1 MKPQDFMEA
10 LGGVSQEKLDALAK
24 WQNAKTPIAGESPA
38 KENRITQTADKPV
51 FAVRRRGTMKQNT
64 KKKASAAQINPWKIG
79 VGVAVAACAAIA
91 VFIGGGIIS
100 LDKQMQVGSNAGTSI
115 TEQLSEREPLPI
127 EVRAADGIDIDM
139 NLPEGGKAEVL
150 RSVDDAQAWID
161 LLKQSGEYGR
171 ETGEGFHPCLEILE
185 MEKEYLDHDII
196 MCAVP
201 YHFMQSN
208 SGVAQHAFFGGTI
221 TESGKLT
228 VETGMVTVS
237 KEMRPLILQ
246 DTETYC
252 VCFTVPKNTMPEITG
267 FTLNNQIYDCTA
279 PLPDDIRS
287 EHDMTEYL
295 AELPEYQA
303 YAKRFS
309 NELYLRWV
317 EDEIQTAD
325 ASDRPLPEDCTEVQ
339 PEAETLAEPF
349 DAWYWINY
357 KGKSIPLDGITVD
370 LIRTAADGEKYLTG
384 DPEQND
390 TALRTQLSKEWLETG
405 FDEEQVTDPVSGTVF
420 SLPPG
425 TPVQDLI
432 FIGVPA
438 KDMPKN
444 MMSWGYHNG
453 TVTPSGKLH
462 LDFSVMTVRD
472 ETMAAMPDNKQYD
485 DDTNFYFF
493 LSVPEGAMPDLTD
506 WTISFTEYHTDALPR
521 TEEEAAWT
529 ENNQIG
535 LDGTRSWLDALPEC
549 QSWWAS
555 VLGGKFITP
564 VPEQMPDT
572 IPVTGSYMVNT
583 KNISPQLEN
592 ATPVIFAENYEGS
605 GKDRITLLLPIHD
618 EDARTSL
625 SDLHISADGTLSVT
639 LNELYSKHDVDL
651 TQDTAWVIWMLD
663 VPHGS
668 IPAVTGTDVKR
679 VDYDKW
685 SLDENFD
692 ETGFMHIA
700 GELKTVTTE

>member
-1 MKPQDFMEA
+1 MNEHDLYRVMKDIDRKYTDELHRYA
-10 LGGVSQEKLDALAK
+10 AELVTTK
-24 WQNAKTPIAGESPA
+24 
-38 KENRITQTADKPV
+38 
-51 FAVRRRGTMKQNT
+51 RRRGNMKQNT
-64 KKKASAAQINPWKIG
+64 RKKASVPRLFPWNIGIGAA
-79 VGVAVAACAAIA
+79 VVACAVIA
-91 VFIGGGIIS
+91 VSIGKEVIGQER
-100 LDKQMQVGSNAGTSI
+100 QMQVGSNAGTSI

-150 RSVDDAQAWID
+150 RSVDDAQVWID

-201 YHFMQSN
+201 YHFMQSD

-279 PLPDDIRS
+279 SLPDDIRS

-339 PEAETLAEPF
+339 PEAETLPEPF
-349 DAWYWINY
+349 PAWYWVSYHGNDILLEPHIDE
-357 KGKSIPLDGITVD
+357 KCAATVA
-370 LIRTAADGEKYLTG
+370 LIRTAEDGKKYLTG
-384 DPEQND
+384 DPEQNQ
-390 TALRTQLSKEWLETG
+390 TALHTQLSKEWLETG
-405 FDEEQVTDPVSGTVF
+405 FDEQQVTDPVSGTVF
-420 SLPPG
+420 SIDPEH
-425 TPVQDLI
+425 PVQDML
-432 FIGVPA
+432 FIGVP
-438 KDMPKN
+438 KSEMPSN
-444 MMSWGYHNG
+444 AVRWAYHNG

-462 LDFSVMTVRD
+462 LDFSVQTVSD
-472 ETMAAMPDNKQYD
+472 TAIKALGAEYD

-493 LSVPEGAMPDLTD
+493 ISIPEGSIPKLTD
-506 WTISFTEYHTDALPR
+506 WDITFSTFYTGAEPDAYTAEAP
-521 TEEEAAWT
+521 EEV
-529 ENNQIG
+529 G
-535 LDGTRSWLDALPEC
+535 LDGMNRRNSWLSEQPE
-549 QSWWAS
+549 SESYWNS
-555 VLGGKFITP
+555 VLGAKHITP
-564 VPEQMPDT
+564 VPEEQPGT
-572 IPVTGSYMVNT
+572 VTLT
-583 KNISPQLEN
+583 DISACPIEEPPLEN
-592 ATPVIFAENYEGS
+592 KPIVSVLECGDIDN
-605 GKDRITLLLPIHD
+605 ITLVLPIHD
-618 EDARTSL
+618 ADAAVAL
-625 SDLHISADGTLSVT
+625 SNLHVSADGILSLT
-639 LNELYSKHDVDL
+639 LNEYYEKHGVDL
-651 TQDTAWVIWMLD
+651 TQDTASYQWVLG

-668 IPAVTGTDVKR
+668 LPEIKDIDISR
-679 VDYDKW
+679 VNCD
-685 SLDENFD
+685 DEDAFIQ
-692 ETGFMHIA
+692 IA
-700 GELKTVTTE
+700 GQLCTVTIE